1 MKIKKML
8 AAIAVTAIAATAFA
22 LPMSAATY
30 PNIRIASTT
39 TINTG
44 ANYSRFDSAK
54 GFETIKKTETSDMTY
69 LGTLPNGDKVYQTA
83 DGIIIAVHVE
93 RKG

>member
-30 PNIRIASTT
+30 RNTLTASA
-39 TINTG
+39 TINTDEV
-44 ANYSRFDSAK
+44 YSRLDSSK
-54 GFETIKKTETSDMTY
+54 TFESSDMSY
-69 LGTLPNGDKVYQTA
+69 LGTLSNGDKVYRTA
-83 DGIIIAVHVE
+83 DGQIIAVHIE